1 MEGLA
6 AVNDPPWA
14 PADLTAAEALH
25 AEGMALYRDEYFGDA
40 AAKLQAALAR
50 LEAIDEAFQALV
62 LGKLADGVALL
73 AAGQNAQA
81 AAEFEAVL
89 NWMPG
94 SAEAAQGLAAARQ
107 GADAEVLL
115 GEANRL
121 IDRGEFGAAEQRL
134 NAVPPGRLRQ
144 GVGEARARIEAVRRQ
159 DRFNRGMSAG
169 YRHLD
174 RAEWAQAEAAF
185 SEALR
190 ADPASTA
197 VQDALQELRRR
208 RAEAE
213 LARLGEQAEAELE
226 DGNWV
231 AAQPLLER
239 IRELAPNDAQAA
251 DRLARVNRLV
261 DVERRVDA
269 HLAKP
274 ERLST
279 KGVRDQV
286 AGLLADAEAQGGH
299 GARIDAKLLKLREAF
314 GAWTHAVK
322 LTLRSDNR
330 TEVLMLPGRPLGRFR
345 ELELEV
351 LPGDYVVSARRTGYR
366 EVRLRVQ
373 VPPGS
378 APQTLEAVCNE
389 RF

>member
-1 MEGLA
+1 MESLA
-6 AVNDPPWA
+6 GVNDPPWA
-14 PADLTAAEALH
+14 PADLTAAEVLH

-62 LGKLADGVALL
+62 QRKLADGGALL

-81 AAEFEAVL
+81 GAEFEAVL
-89 NWMPG
+89 TWMPG
-94 SAEAAQGLAAARQ
+94 SAEAAQGLAAAQQ
-107 GADAEVLL
+107 GAEAEVLL

-121 IDRGEFGAAEQRL
+121 IDRGELAAAEQQL
-134 NAVPPGRLRQ
+134 NAMPPGRLRQ
-144 GVGEARARIEAVRRQ
+144 GVGEALARIETARRE

-185 SEALR
+185 TEALR

-213 LARLGEQAEAELE
+213 LTGLGAQVEAELE
-226 DGNWV
+226 DGNWL
-231 AAQPLLER
+231 AAQALLQR
-239 IRELAPNDAQAA
+239 VRELAPNDARTA
-251 DRLARVNRLV
+251 DRLARVDRLV

-286 AGLLADAEAQGGH
+286 ADLLAEAAAQGDLGT
-299 GARIDAKLLKLREAF
+299 RIDAKVLKLREVF
-314 GAWTHAVK
+314 GVWTRAVK

-330 TEVLMLPGRPLGRFR
+330 TEVRMLPGRSLGKFR

-351 LPGDYVVSARRTGYR
+351 LPGDYVVSGRRTGFR

-378 APQTLEAVCNE
+378 APLTFEAVCNE